1 MLLTWKL
8 LARAEQQLRTAPG
21 DLSSRV
27 GTAVTTCGHQ
37 PGVGKRRCMNQA
49 LSVRAGLAKEERAA
63 AGFKAGKGKEINT
76 DWLQGKEAGSPS
88 AVLCHVEDTSPQID
102 T

>member
-1 MLLTWKL
+1 MSCCLHGNFWRGLSNSCAQPLGTS
-8 LARAEQQLRTAPG
+8 AAESAQQ
-21 DLSSRV
+21 SRP
-27 GTAVTTCGHQ
+27 AAI
-37 PGVGKRRCMNQA
+37 NQDGPEY
-49 LSVRAGLAKEERAA
+49 VRVDKERAA